1 MTDRNFDTTAEQLI
15 GKIAKHARHSS
26 ASNVLQTAKKI
37 AYIFTE
43 MMFDLNGDHDYYNG
57 INDAIAR
64 VCPEEKILEEFKI
77 KHNG

>member
-1 MTDRNFDTTAEQLI
+1 MTDRQYDTTAELLI

-43 MMFDLNGDHDYYNG
+43 MLFDINHDQDYYDG

-64 VCPEEKILEEFKI
+64 VCPEEKILNEFKI